1 MKRFLS
7 VFLMVVC
14 LFSAMTVACIGT
26 CVNLDYEDK
35 DARDEALYRI
45 ESFEK
50 ATANLDCSSVLGN
63 MAAICAKEFF
73 SKVHIDC
80 NWEELRKIAPRSDDF
95 ESYEEYEAYIAELPV
110 APPITVEED

>member
-1 MKRFLS
+1 MLIFVKITIGENCIDIKMKRFLS

-26 CVNLDYEDK
+26 CVNLDYEYK

-50 ATANLDCSSVLGN
+50 ATANLDRSSVLG
-63 MAAICAKEFF
+63 
-73 SKVHIDC
+73 D
-80 NWEELRKIAPRSDDF
+80 
-95 ESYEEYEAYIAELPV
+95 
-110 APPITVEED
+110 